1 MSPGT
6 THRLLKPCSARTSP
20 RNRGCWPASS
30 TSTTASAKPNEQGWL
45 GEVDGLK
52 VSLDTAHQKV
62 VQMRETRAR
71 TTTTDLPTPKLRPRQ
86 PR

>member
-1 MSPGT
+1 MFRPDLAQEP
-6 THRLLKPCSARTSP
+6 RLL
-20 RNRGCWPASS
+20 ASIVNLRLRE
-30 TSTTASAKPNEQGWL
+30 AHEQGWL